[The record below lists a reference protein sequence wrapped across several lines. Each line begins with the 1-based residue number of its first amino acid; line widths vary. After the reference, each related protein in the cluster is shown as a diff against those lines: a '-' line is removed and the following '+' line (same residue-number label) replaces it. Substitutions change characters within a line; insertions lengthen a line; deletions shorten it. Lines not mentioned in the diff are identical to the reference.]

1 MDDQSLPKSP
11 VYLDLNTAVYLTP
24 YPSVG
29 LRKNPSNS
37 IKDQPLP
44 KTPGKVT
51 LCTHLSTIRDKWWFF
66 LLTGVCVGGI
76 LIGLIVFAALSSKDT
91 SQQGSIYM
99 CVLQSREKFVADLTM
114 IGRTLNF
121 YSYPCFKLM
130 SFICSLSYT
139 YFLVYLV
146 TVLYYRFL
154 VGGICYLWWKN
165 TFDFE
170 RTR

>member
-11 VYLDLNTAVYLTP
+11 VYLDLNAVYLTP
-24 YPSVG
+24 YPSVEC
-29 LRKNPSNS
+29 RKNPNNS
-37 IKDQPLP
+37 VKA
-44 KTPGKVT
+44 T
-51 LCTHLSTIRDKWWFF
+51 LYTHLSTIRDKWWLF

-130 SFICSLSYT
+130 SFICSLPYT

-154 VGGICYLWWKN
+154 VGGICYLCWKN